1 MEAGGVQDTGWAE
14 FFCPLRS
21 VHLADIQMHSGCGL
35 SYNSSIVSLPSL
47 NLLSSACTVESWDSP
62 SGSLC
67 VRMSDEEY
75 NVLQSLEWRIE
86 QLALNNYPHFDGI
99 YEPIVRNGCVTFHV
113 KTPWVWQDGT
123 WSRAFRF
130 EKGQT
135 IRWAVRFNSVE
146 YDYTLSLAHEVV
158 AVICTAV

>member
-1 MEAGGVQDTGWAE
+1 MQDTGWIE
-14 FFCPLRS
+14 FFCPLRA
-21 VHLADIQMHSGCGL
+21 VHLVDIQMNSGCGL
-35 SYNSSIVSLPSL
+35 SYHSSNVSLPSL
-47 NLLSSACTVESWDSP
+47 NLLSSACTVESWDSH

-67 VRMSDEEY
+67 VRMSDEEF

-99 YEPIVRNGCVTFHV
+99 YTPIVGNGCVTFRV
-113 KTPWVWQDGT
+113 KTPWVWQDGA
-123 WSRAFRF
+123 WSRNCAF

-135 IRWAVRFNSVE
+135 IRWAVRFTGVE

-158 AVICTAV
+158 AIISMTV